1 MHMYMQFNSNTQV
14 QCNKYNNTNK
24 TNNYNNKHNKYNI
37 YRQTDTVDSYLIVI
51 DCAMYIKVASISW
64 QGRQIE
70 VRVPEIMKLI

>member
-1 MHMYMQFNSNTQV
+1 MYMQFNSNTQV

-51 DCAMYIKVASISW
+51 DCTMYIKVASISW

-70 VRVPEIMKLI
+70 ARVPEIMKLI

>member
-1 MHMYMQFNSNTQV
+1 MYMYKQFNSNKQV

-24 TNNYNNKHNKYNI
+24 TNNHNNNNNQYNN

-51 DCAMYIKVASISW
+51 DCTMYIKVASISW

-70 VRVPEIMKLI
+70 ARVPEIMKLI

>member
-1 MHMYMQFNSNTQV
+1 MQFNSNTQV

-51 DCAMYIKVASISW
+51 YCTMYINNEQKMRNSVSPS
-64 QGRQIE
+64 
-70 VRVPEIMKLI
+70 IMKKMKN